1 MGDLMLKGID
11 VSSHQGQI
19 NWNKVKAAGIQFA
32 MIRAGYG
39 NNNIDKQF
47 KRNME
52 ECNRLGIPVGVYW
65 FSYALNE
72 KMAAEEADHVLKAI
86 KPYKVEYPV
95 VFDLEYDTIKYASRN
110 GVTIGKVL
118 ASRMVDAFCSRIEQA
133 GYYAMNYANLDYL
146 KNMFNSELRSRY
158 DLWYAQYSDYVNRSV
173 GLVGMWQYT
182 SSGKVDGII
191 GNVDMNYDYRDYKA
205 IIEKAGLNKSTRR
218 VTVAIETSQ
227 TNVELLEALASAGF
241 KASEV

>member
-1 MGDLMLKGID
+1 MLRGID
-11 VSSHQGQI
+11 VSKHQGLI
-19 NWNKVKAAGIQFA
+19 NWNRVKAAGIQFA

-39 NNNIDKQF
+39 KNNIDTQF
-47 KRNME
+47 VRNIT

-72 KMAAEEADHVLKAI
+72 KMAAEEAQKVLEI
-86 KPYKVEYPV
+86 IRPYKVEYPV
-95 VFDLEYDTIKYASRN
+95 VFDLEYDTIEYAKKK
-110 GVTIGKVL
+110 GITINKAL
-118 ASRMVDAFCSRIEQA
+118 ASKMVEAFCSTIEKA

-146 KNMFNSELRSRY
+146 KNMFDPELRSRY

-205 IIEKAGLNKSTRR
+205 IISKAGLNKPSR
-218 VTVAIETSQ
+218 VVRVQIETDL
-227 TNVELLEALASAGF
+227 TKEGLLQALASAGF
-241 KASEV
+241 RASEV